1 MYQCLRIEIK
11 SLREYQLE
19 RKSCQRFRLRCFFI
33 LCKWLFRLDIN
44 LLFGTNTLSHCND
57 NCDFINPIIS
67 FTEKDFSWLV
77 DFYSKLKSLAY
88 IFLDFQ
94 KKPTYNLVYQLPS
107 SLQVSF
113 NRAVGT
119 QIALVH
125 NGHLNEKQRFLLET
139 TVCY

>member
-1 MYQCLRIEIK
+1 L
-11 SLREYQLE
+11 
-19 RKSCQRFRLRCFFI
+19 
-33 LCKWLFRLDIN
+33 
-44 LLFGTNTLSHCND
+44 T
-57 NCDFINPIIS
+57 
-67 FTEKDFSWLV
+67 
-77 DFYSKLKSLAY
+77 SLAS

-94 KKPTYNLVYQLPS
+94 KKPTYNLVYQLAS

-119 QIALVH
+119 QVALLY